1 MKINRINQ
9 FNYLN
14 NNNRTFNYKYNYDY
28 KTIDTVSFEA
38 RRLSI
43 PVEKRMTDCAIQ
55 MLKNAGLKK
64 GQQVYIKG
72 ASYYL
77 PFMEILSR
85 EAYKNHSGLVQLDV
99 LEESLEALKKK
110 YKKIQ
115 TLEYTKQKIE
125 ELEQDGALFF
135 EFNVE
140 NDSYKQAR
148 VMKVEAREEYEKK
161 YVKIPPSI
169 SKLFRINPKEIF
181 KEALDLHKGQAV
193 QIIAEREQIPIVKKL
208 MQYLFSKNGTEIV
221 DTYIPNA
228 NNHNM
233 LLYADEEVLDKIPN
247 YKLGEANEHL
257 TKDIAQLT
265 LYSPDPRANEGIPV
279 ERITRRSK
287 AAYNNYDYAMA
298 NYLMSAELPW
308 TYYYAPTIA
317 SSIDAYP
324 ELADDKLK
332 LIAKAYE
339 DASIINRVG
348 RLKEHIKT
356 SDYRV
361 EKMNQLIE
369 DGYRTFHYVSVNP
382 ETKEPDGVTD
392 FKITMSP
399 KSIFKNARFDKPK
412 FNHRPFVNVPSEE
425 VFTAPLADS
434 ANGEIKVTKPLALN
448 GQTINGLELKFKD
461 GVVNSVISETNEK
474 GIKNLIESNQNADKL
489 GEVAIVAG
497 SPIAQ
502 MNRIFNNILLDENAT
517 SHLALGA
524 AFPDTVKGTKGL
536 DPYGE
541 LQDYLEKEKINIS
554 NVHTDFMIGG
564 KNIIIAA
571 INDETGDSK
580 VIVRDDR
587 FLL

>member
-1 MKINRINQ
+1 MKINPINSYDY
-9 FNYLN
+9 FN
-14 NNNRTFNYKYNYDY
+14 NNNRASNYRYNYK
-28 KTIDTVSFEA
+28 TFDTVSFKA
-38 RRLSI
+38 RRLST
-43 PVEKRMTDCAIQ
+43 PVEKRMSDYAIKMLQ
-55 MLKNAGLKK
+55 GAKLKN

-110 YKKIQ
+110 YNKTQ
-115 TLEYTKQKIE
+115 TLDYEKEKIE
-125 ELEQDGALFF
+125 ELKKAGALFF
-135 EFNVE
+135 VFNEE
-140 NDSYKQAR
+140 NDPYKQAR
-148 VMKVEAREEYEKK
+148 VMKIEAKEEYGKR
-161 YVKIPPSI
+161 YVKIPPRI
-169 SKLFRINPKEIF
+169 SKLFKINPKEIF
-181 KEALDLHKGQAV
+181 EEALDLHKGQAV

-208 MQYLFSKNGTEIV
+208 MQYLFAKNNTEIV

-228 NNHNM
+228 SNQNL
-233 LLYADEEVLDKIPN
+233 LLYADEEVLDKIPD

-265 LYSPDPRANEGIPV
+265 LYSPNPRANEGIPV
-279 ERITRRSK
+279 DRITRRSQ

-298 NYLMSAELPW
+298 NYLMSADLPW
-308 TYYYAPTIA
+308 TFYYAPTTA

-356 SDYRV
+356 LDYRV
-361 EKMNQLIE
+361 KKMNQLIE

-382 ETKEPDGVTD
+382 KTREPDGITD
-392 FKITMSP
+392 FKVTMSP
-399 KSIFKNARFDKPK
+399 KSIFKNARFDKPR
-412 FNHRPFVNVPSEE
+412 FNHHPFANVPSEE

-434 ANGEIKVTKPLALN
+434 ANGKIKATKPLAIF
-448 GQTINGLELKFKD
+448 GQTINGLEFEFKNG
-461 GVVNSVISETNEK
+461 GVSSVTAETNIEN
-474 GIKNLIESNQNADKL
+474 IKNFIESNQNANRL

-524 AFPDTVKGTKGL
+524 AFPDTVKGTRDL

-554 NVHTDFMIGG
+554 NIHADFMIGG
-564 KNIIIAA
+564 KNIVITA
-571 INDETGDSK
+571 INDKTGDSK
-580 VIVRDDR
+580 VIVHDDK

>member
-43 PVEKRMTDCAIQ
+43 PVEKRMTDCAIK
-55 MLKNAGLKK
+55 MLQDAGLKN

-135 EFNVE
+135 EFNVG
-140 NDSYKQAR
+140 NDPYKQAR

-265 LYSPDPRANEGIPV
+265 LYSPNPRANEGIPV
-279 ERITRRSK
+279 ERI
-287 AAYNNYDYAMA
+287 
-298 NYLMSAELPW
+298 
-308 TYYYAPTIA
+308 
-317 SSIDAYP
+317 
-324 ELADDKLK
+324 
-332 LIAKAYE
+332 
-339 DASIINRVG
+339 
-348 RLKEHIKT
+348 
-356 SDYRV
+356 
-361 EKMNQLIE
+361 
-369 DGYRTFHYVSVNP
+369 
-382 ETKEPDGVTD
+382 
-392 FKITMSP
+392 
-399 KSIFKNARFDKPK
+399 AR
-412 FNHRPFVNVPSEE
+412 H
-425 VFTAPLADS
+425 
-434 ANGEIKVTKPLALN
+434 
-448 GQTINGLELKFKD
+448 
-461 GVVNSVISETNEK
+461 
-474 GIKNLIESNQNADKL
+474 
-489 GEVAIVAG
+489 
-497 SPIAQ
+497 
-502 MNRIFNNILLDENAT
+502 
-517 SHLALGA
+517 
-524 AFPDTVKGTKGL
+524 
-536 DPYGE
+536 
-541 LQDYLEKEKINIS
+541 
-554 NVHTDFMIGG
+554 
-564 KNIIIAA
+564 
-571 INDETGDSK
+571 
-580 VIVRDDR
+580 
-587 FLL
+587 

>member
-1 MKINRINQ
+1 MKINPINSY
-9 FNYLN
+9 NYFN
-14 NNNRTFNYKYNYDY
+14 NNNRASNYRYNYK
-28 KTIDTVSFEA
+28 TFDTVSFKA
-38 RRLSI
+38 RRLST
-43 PVEKRMTDCAIQ
+43 PVEKRMSDYAIKMLQ
-55 MLKNAGLKK
+55 GAKLKN

-110 YKKIQ
+110 YNKTQ
-115 TLEYTKQKIE
+115 TLDYEKEKIE
-125 ELEQDGALFF
+125 ELKKAGALFF
-135 EFNVE
+135 VFNEE
-140 NDSYKQAR
+140 NDPYKQAR
-148 VMKVEAREEYEKK
+148 VMKIEAKEEYGKR
-161 YVKIPPSI
+161 YVKIPPRI
-169 SKLFRINPKEIF
+169 SKLFKINPKEIF
-181 KEALDLHKGQAV
+181 EEALDLHKGQAV

-208 MQYLFSKNGTEIV
+208 MQYLFAKNNTEIV

-228 NNHNM
+228 SNQNL
-233 LLYADEEVLDKIPN
+233 LLYADEEVLDKIPD

-265 LYSPDPRANEGIPV
+265 LYSPNPRANEGIPV
-279 ERITRRSK
+279 DRITRRSQ

-298 NYLMSAELPW
+298 NYLMSADLPW
-308 TYYYAPTIA
+308 TFYYAPTTA

-356 SDYRV
+356 LDYRV
-361 EKMNQLIE
+361 KKMNQLIE

-382 ETKEPDGVTD
+382 KTREPDGITD
-392 FKITMSP
+392 FKVTMSP
-399 KSIFKNARFDKPK
+399 KSIFKNARFDKPR
-412 FNHRPFVNVPSEE
+412 FNHHPFANVPSEE

-434 ANGEIKVTKPLALN
+434 ANGKIKATKPLAIF
-448 GQTINGLELKFKD
+448 GQTINGLEFEFKNG
-461 GVVNSVISETNEK
+461 GVSSVTAETNIEN
-474 GIKNLIESNQNADKL
+474 IKNFIESNQNANRL

-524 AFPDTVKGTKGL
+524 AFPDTVKGTRDL

-554 NVHTDFMIGG
+554 NIHADFMIGG
-564 KNIIIAA
+564 KNIVITA
-571 INDETGDSK
+571 INDKTGDSK
-580 VIVRDDR
+580 VIVHDDK

>member
-1 MKINRINQ
+1 MKINYVNQ
-9 FNYLN
+9 FNFFYN
-14 NNNRTFNYKYNYDY
+14 DNRIFNYKYNYKPY
-28 KTIDTVSFEA
+28 NTVSFEA
-38 RRLSI
+38 RRLST
-43 PVEKRMTDCAIQ
+43 PVEKRMTDCAIK
-55 MLKNAGLKK
+55 MLQDAGLKN

-72 ASYYL
+72 ASYFL

-85 EAYKNHSGLVQLDV
+85 EAYKMHSGLVQMDV
-99 LEESLEALKKK
+99 LEEVLETLKKK
-110 YKKIQ
+110 YNKTQ
-115 TLEYTKQKIE
+115 TLDYEKEKIE
-125 ELEQDGALFF
+125 ELKKAGALFF
-135 EFNVE
+135 VFDKE
-140 NDSYKQAR
+140 NDPYKQAR

-208 MQYLFSKNGTEIV
+208 MQYLFAKNGTEIV

-228 NNHNM
+228 NSHNM
-233 LLYADEEVLDKIPN
+233 LLYADEEVLDKIPD

-257 TKDIAQLT
+257 IKDIAQLT
-265 LYSPDPRANEGIPV
+265 LYSPNPRANEGIPV
-279 ERITRRSK
+279 DRITRHSQ
-287 AAYNNYDYAMA
+287 AVYNNYDYAMA
-298 NYLMSAELPW
+298 NYLISADLPW
-308 TYYYAPTIA
+308 TFYYAPTTA

-324 ELADDKLK
+324 ELSDDKLK

-348 RLKEHIKT
+348 KLKEHIKT
-356 SDYRV
+356 LDYRV

-382 ETKEPDGVTD
+382 ETKEPDGMTD

-425 VFTAPLADS
+425 VFSAPLADN
-434 ANGEIKVTKPLALN
+434 ANGRIKATKPLAIN
-448 GQTINGLELKFKD
+448 GQTVNGLEFEFKD
-461 GVVNSVISETNEK
+461 GAVNSVIAETNEES
-474 GIKNLIESNQNADKL
+474 IKNLIESNENANKV

-517 SHLALGA
+517 SHLALGS
-524 AFPDTVKGTKGL
+524 AFPDTVTGTKDL

-541 LQDYLEKEKINIS
+541 LQDYLEKERINIS

-564 KNIIIAA
+564 KNVVITA
-571 INDETGDSK
+571 INDKTGDSK
-580 VIVRDDR
+580 VIVRDDK

>member
-1 MKINRINQ
+1 MKINHIDQ
-9 FNYLN
+9 FNYFN
-14 NNNRTFNYKYNYDY
+14 NNNRIFNYKYNYKSY
-28 KTIDTVSFEA
+28 NTVSFEA
-38 RRLSI
+38 RRLST
-43 PVEKRMTDCAIQ
+43 PVEKRMADCAIKILQ
-55 MLKNAGLKK
+55 DARLKK

-110 YKKIQ
+110 YNKIQ
-115 TLEYTKQKIE
+115 TLEYAKQKIE
-125 ELEQDGALFF
+125 ELEQVSALFF
-135 EFNVE
+135 EFNEE
-140 NDSYKQAR
+140 NDPYKQAR
-148 VMKVEAREEYEKK
+148 VMKIEAREEYEKK
-161 YVKIPPSI
+161 YTKIPPRI
-169 SKLFRINPKEIF
+169 SKLFKINPKEIF
-181 KEALDLHKGQAV
+181 QEALDLHKGQAV

-208 MQYLFSKNGTEIV
+208 MQYLFAKNGTEIV

-228 NNHNM
+228 SNRNM
-233 LLYADEEVLDKIPN
+233 LLYADEEVLDKIPD

-257 TKDIAQLT
+257 AKDIAQLT
-265 LYSPDPRANEGIPV
+265 LYSPNPRANEGIPV
-279 ERITRRSK
+279 DRITRRSQ
-287 AAYNNYDYAMA
+287 AVYNNYDYALA
-298 NYLMSAELPW
+298 NYLMSADLPW
-308 TYYYAPTIA
+308 AYYYVPTTA

-324 ELADDKLK
+324 ELAHDKLE

-339 DASIINRVG
+339 DANIINRVG
-348 RLKEHIKT
+348 KLKEHIKT
-356 SDYRV
+356 LDYRV

-425 VFTAPLADS
+425 VFSAPLADS
-434 ANGEIKVTKPLALN
+434 ANGKIKATKPLAIN
-448 GQTINGLELKFKD
+448 GQTVNGLEFKFKD
-461 GVVNSVISETNEK
+461 GAVNSVIAETNEES
-474 GIKNLIESNQNADKL
+474 IKNLIESTKNADKL

-497 SPIAQ
+497 SPIAP

-517 SHLALGA
+517 SHLALGSA
-524 AFPDTVKGTKGL
+524 YPDTVKGTKDL

-564 KNIIIAA
+564 KNIIITA
-571 INDETGDSK
+571 INNETGDSK
-580 VIVRDDR
+580 VIVKDDK

>member
-1 MKINRINQ
+1 MKINPINTYS
-9 FNYLN
+9 YLN
-14 NNNRTFNYKYNYDY
+14 NDNRAFTCRYSY
-28 KTIDTVSFEA
+28 KTIDKVSFEA
-38 RRLSI
+38 RRLST
-43 PVEKRMTDCAIQ
+43 PVEKRMTDCAIK
-55 MLKNAGLKK
+55 MLQDAGLKN

-72 ASYYL
+72 ASYFL

-85 EAYKNHSGLVQLDV
+85 EAYKMHSGLVQMDV
-99 LEESLEALKKK
+99 LEEVLETLKMK
-110 YKKIQ
+110 YNKTQ
-115 TLEYTKQKIE
+115 TLVYEKEKIE
-125 ELEQDGALFF
+125 ELEKAGALFF
-135 EFNVE
+135 VFDEG
-140 NDSYKQAR
+140 NDPYKQAR

-161 YVKIPPSI
+161 YVKIPPRI
-169 SKLFRINPKEIF
+169 SKLFKINPKEIF
-181 KEALDLHKGQAV
+181 EEALDLHKGQVV

-221 DTYIPNA
+221 DTYIQNA
-228 NNHNM
+228 SNQNM

-247 YKLGEANEHL
+247 YKLVEANEHL
-257 TKDIAQLT
+257 IKDIAQLT
-265 LYSPDPRANEGIPV
+265 LYSPNPRANEGIPV
-279 ERITRRSK
+279 ERITRRSN

-298 NYLMSAELPW
+298 NYLMSADLAW
-308 TYYYAPTIA
+308 AFYYAPTTA

-324 ELADDKLK
+324 ELIDDKLK

-348 RLKEHIKT
+348 KLKEHIKT
-356 SDYRV
+356 LDCRV
-361 EKMNQLIE
+361 EKMNQLIA

-399 KSIFKNARFDKPK
+399 KSIFKNARFEKPK

-434 ANGEIKVTKPLALN
+434 ASGKIKATKPLALN
-448 GQTINGLELKFKD
+448 GQTINGLEIEFKD
-461 GVVNSVISETNEK
+461 GIVGSVTAKTNEEI
-474 GIKNLIESNQNADKL
+474 IKSLIKSNENADRL

-524 AFPDTVKGTKGL
+524 AFPDTVKGTKDL

-554 NVHTDFMIGG
+554 NAHTDFMIGG
-564 KNIIIAA
+564 KNIVITA

-580 VIVRDDR
+580 VIVRDDK

>member
-1 MKINRINQ
+1 MKINHLSLYGY
-9 FNYLN
+9 FN
-14 NNNRTFNYKYNYDY
+14 NNNRTFNYRYNY
-28 KTIDTVSFEA
+28 KTSDTVSFEA
-38 RRLSI
+38 RRLST

-110 YKKIQ
+110 YNKTQ

-135 EFNVE
+135 EFNEE
-140 NDSYKQAR
+140 NDPYKQAR

-169 SKLFRINPKEIF
+169 SKFFRINPKEIF

-208 MQYLFSKNGTEIV
+208 MQYLFTKNGTETV

-228 NNHNM
+228 SNRNM
-233 LLYADEEVLDKIPN
+233 LLYADEEVLDKIPD
-247 YKLGEANEHL
+247 YKLVEANEHL

-265 LYSPDPRANEGIPV
+265 LYSPNPRANEGIPLD
-279 ERITRRSK
+279 RITRHSQ
-287 AAYNNYDYAMA
+287 AVYNNYDYALA
-298 NYLMSAELPW
+298 NYFVSADLPW
-308 TYYYAPTIA
+308 TFYYTPTTA

-324 ELADDKLK
+324 ELADDKMK

-348 RLKEHIKT
+348 KLKEHIKT
-356 SDYRV
+356 LDYRV
-361 EKMNQLIE
+361 KKMNQLIAE
-369 DGYRTFHYVSVNP
+369 GYRTFHYVSVNP
-382 ETKEPDGVTD
+382 ETKEPDGMTD

-412 FNHRPFVNVPSEE
+412 FNHRPFANVPSEE

-434 ANGEIKVTKPLALN
+434 ANGKIKATKPLAIY
-448 GQTINGLELKFKD
+448 GQTINGLNFEFKD
-461 GVVNSVISETNEK
+461 GIVKSVTAEK
-474 GIKNLIESNQNADKL
+474 NIENIKNLIESNENANKV

-517 SHLALGA
+517 SHLALGS
-524 AFPDTVKGTKGL
+524 AFPDTVKGTKDL

-541 LQDYLEKEKINIS
+541 LQDYLEKERINIS

-564 KNIIIAA
+564 KNVVITA
-571 INDETGDSK
+571 INDKTGDSK
-580 VIVRDDR
+580 VIVRDDK